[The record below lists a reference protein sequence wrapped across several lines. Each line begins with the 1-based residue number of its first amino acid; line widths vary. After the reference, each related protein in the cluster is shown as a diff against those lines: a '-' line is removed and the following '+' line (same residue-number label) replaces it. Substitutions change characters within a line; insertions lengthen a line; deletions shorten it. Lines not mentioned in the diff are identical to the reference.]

1 MLEQYIVYGVGFYS
15 ISLIASSLLALTGK
29 SFEKATWFFV
39 FSNVIG
45 FLSGVLYFVFFAGQR
60 IVFFNFDWFL
70 HFNPQI
76 NPLSAVFFIITSGIS
91 ALVGIYSIRYLKL
104 YQKSYSPSLV
114 QFLMSFFVLGM
125 QGVLFANNPFGFLF
139 FWELM
144 SITSFFLVLSDKT
157 NESVKSAFLY
167 FIMTHLG
174 ASAILGGFLILGN
187 GSILFDLNDIRT
199 ASQNLSPAFS
209 SLAFA
214 LFIFGFG
221 SKAGLVPFHVWLPEA
236 HPQAPSNISALM
248 SGLML
253 KIAIYGFILVILE
266 FYKIPTWAGLVVIFL
281 GLLSAVV
288 GVLNAATKRDIKTA
302 LAYSSIENMGIIFT
316 MLGLSIYLLTNNL
329 HSIMAYSLIAFAI
342 LHVISH
348 ALFKTALFL
357 SSGVVINRLH
367 NKSLDRMGGLAK
379 ILPIFAGAFL
389 LAILGSLPLP
399 PFGTFYGE
407 WGLIQNIISLLSL
420 LDSTPGF
427 MSLLLLILTTV
438 GLISGLAI
446 FAMIKIFSLSM
457 LGLPRNEDVER
468 RSEKTDY
475 LLIAPIFILGLSVFL
490 VGVFASSIVPN
501 LAMQMESFGVSDSG
515 YLNAINISSLAI
527 GTGIVVLG
535 LLIYLVNKILFN
547 NKKERYYKT
556 WDCGQAINATMQYSA
571 TAFVAPIRFFFTPFV
586 GREISIKSEPIT
598 VTNPWIRRYHFKL
611 FIKPIWTDTFYKP
624 VAKSVMLLAQK
635 MRFIQSGRI
644 QYYVLFL
651 LFALIFTLI
660 FAL

>member
-1 MLEQYIVYGVGFYS
+1 MLEQCIIYGVGFYFV
-15 ISLIASSLLALTGK
+15 SLVTSGFLALVSK
-29 SFEKATWFFV
+29 SFEKATWLFV
-39 FSNVIG
+39 FSNAIG

-60 IVFFNFDWFL
+60 IIFFNFDWFL

-125 QGVLFANNPFGFLF
+125 QGVLLSNNSFGFLF

-144 SITSFFLVLSDKT
+144 SIASFFLVLSDRSNDSIKA
-157 NESVKSAFLY
+157 AFLY

-187 GSILFDLNDIRT
+187 GSILFDLNNIGA

-253 KIAIYGFILVILE
+253 KIAIYGFIFVILE
-266 FYKIPTWAGLVVIFL
+266 FYEIPAWAGLAVIFL
-281 GLLSAVV
+281 GLLSGVV

-316 MLGLSIYLLTNNL
+316 MLGLSIYLLTNNT
-329 HSIMAYSLIAFAI
+329 HPIIAYSLIAFAI

-357 SSGVVINRLH
+357 SSGIIINRLH
-367 NKSLDRMGGLAK
+367 SKSLDRMGGLAK

-407 WGLIQNIISLLSL
+407 WGLIQNIISLLGLS
-420 LDSTPGF
+420 DSTPGF

-457 LGLPRNEDVER
+457 LGLPHNEDLER
-468 RSEKTDY
+468 RSEKSDY
-475 LLIAPIFILGLSVFL
+475 LLIIPIFILGLSVFL
-490 VGVFASSIVPN
+490 VGTFASSIIPS
-501 LAMQMESFGVSDSG
+501 LALQLEGFGVADPSHLG
-515 YLNAINISSLAI
+515 AINISSLSI
-527 GTGIVVLG
+527 GIGIIVLG

-547 NKKERYYKT
+547 KKKERYYKT
-556 WDCGQAINATMQYSA
+556 WDCGQAIDATMQYSA

-586 GREISIKSEPIT
+586 GREISIKSEPII

-611 FIKPIWTDTFYKP
+611 FIKPIWTDTFYNP